1 MKFIDLPSGWQV
13 TMDNLFAFKPMS
25 YRIPQYRDRMHRVRT
40 TKLKKIIVRLLASA
54 VLLLQLSPS
63 LALEV
68 PPLRGRVNDYA
79 GMLPRERNQ
88 ELARRLAAFEKETSH
103 QLVVLT
109 VPSLDG
115 DPLEDFSIRVAE
127 AWKIGQQG
135 YANGAIL
142 IIAQKE
148 RKIRIEVGRG
158 FEGILPD
165 ATASRIVREIIAP
178 RFRAGDFAGG
188 IEAAVDT
195 MIKITRGE
203 QLPPP
208 PARQQR
214 AKSYNFESI
223 IGSVFMVGL
232 FALIVGISQRNLPRG
247 GFGGAATAGVL
258 GQVGFTANAPNFW
271 LWAIPFGALLGAI
284 GGYFAGQSK
293 SQPWLAGRGAR
304 RRDHWGGDSWGP
316 TLGGGGFSG
325 GGFSSGDS
333 SDSFSGGGGDFAGG
347 GASGEW

>member
-1 MKFIDLPSGWQV
+1 
-13 TMDNLFAFKPMS
+13 
-25 YRIPQYRDRMHRVRT
+25 VRT
-40 TKLKKIIVRLLASA
+40 IKLKGIVIGLLASIA
-54 VLLLQLSPS
+54 LLLQLSPS

-68 PPLRGRVNDYA
+68 PRLRGRVNDYA
-79 GMLPRERNQ
+79 GMMPRERSQ
-88 ELARRLAAFEKETSH
+88 ELERRLAAFEKETSH
-103 QLVVLT
+103 QIVVLT

-142 IIAQKE
+142 LIAQKE

-165 ATASRIVREIIAP
+165 ATASRIVREVIAP

-188 IEAAVDT
+188 IEAAVDM
-195 MIKITRGE
+195 MIKVTRGE
-203 QLPPP
+203 QLPAPA
-208 PARQQR
+208 ARQQR
-214 AKSYNFESI
+214 RKSYNFDSI
-223 IGSVFMVGL
+223 VATVFMVGL
-232 FALIVGISQRNLPRG
+232 FALIVGISQRNAPRG

-258 GQVGFTANAPNFW
+258 GQVGLAANAPNFW
-271 LWAIPFGALLGAI
+271 LWALAAGAVLGAI
-284 GGYFAGQSK
+284 GGYFAGK
-293 SQPWLAGRGAR
+293 STGQPWLANRSG

-316 TLGGGGFSG
+316 TFGGGGFG